1 MRAVKSFLAEME
13 EEQEVPQKEGI
24 KINLEKHKD
33 VLYMYNA
40 ETNEFLGQSTDI
52 YELDKILNERYPGKK
67 FILSEKNL
75 AEVGVEL

>member
-1 MRAVKSFLAEME
+1 
-13 EEQEVPQKEGI
+13 
-24 KINLEKHKD
+24 
-33 VLYMYNA
+33 MYNA